1 MLWDLR
7 LHQLQNHDSK
17 NRQVKRMDRKQKKV
31 ILIGRSMAGK
41 TTLCQYINN
50 EDLKYHKTQTVQVI
64 NGSMIDTPGEY
75 LERTY
80 LRGALT
86 VTATDAD
93 LIILVQ
99 QANEDGTMF
108 PPGYSSTFAKP
119 CVGVVTKSDLANEKQ
134 IEDAKKYLN
143 NAGAGKVFVTSSY
156 EGTGFEDLLKF
167 LSLEE
172 R

>member
-1 MLWDLR
+1 
-7 LHQLQNHDSK
+7 
-17 NRQVKRMDRKQKKV
+17 MDRKQKRV

-50 EDLKYHKTQTVQVI
+50 EDLKYHKTQTIQVV
-64 NGSMIDTPGEY
+64 NGTMIDTPGEY

-99 QANEDGTMF
+99 QADEEGTMF

-119 CVGVVTKSDLANEKQ
+119 CIGVVTKSDHGRGKQ
-134 IEDAKKYLN
+134 IERCKKYLR
-143 NAGAGKVFVTSSY
+143 NARSRKDFCY
-156 EGTGFEDLLKF
+156 QQLC
-167 LSLEE
+167 
-172 R
+172 RNRI

>member
-1 MLWDLR
+1 MQWDLHR
-7 LHQLQNHDSK
+7 RRSQDPEKEGLVRN
-17 NRQVKRMDRKQKKV
+17 MDRKLKKV

-41 TTLCQYINN
+41 TTLCQYISH
-50 EDLKYHKTQTVQVI
+50 EDLKYHKTQTVQVV

-86 VTATDAD
+86 VTAVDAD

-99 QANEDGTMF
+99 QADEVGTMF

-119 CVGVVTKSDLANEKQ
+119 CIGVVTKSDLADEKQ
-134 IEDAKKYLN
+134 VEDAKECLRI
-143 NAGAGKVFVTSSY
+143 AGAREIFVTSSY
-156 EGTGFEDLLKF
+156 EGTGFGELLEY
-167 LSLEE
+167 LTE
-172 R
+172 

>member
-7 LHQLQNHDSK
+7 LHRLQDHDSK
-17 NRQVKRMDRKQKKV
+17 NRQVKRMDRKQRKV

-143 NAGAGKVFVTSSY
+143 NAGASKVFVTSSY

>member
-1 MLWDLR
+1 MR
-7 LHQLQNHDSK
+7 N
-17 NRQVKRMDRKQKKV
+17 MDRKLKKV

-41 TTLCQYINN
+41 TTLCQYISH
-50 EDLKYHKTQTVQVI
+50 EDLKYHKTQTVQVV

-86 VTATDAD
+86 VTAVDAD

-99 QANEDGTMF
+99 QADEVGTMF

-119 CVGVVTKSDLANEKQ
+119 CIGVVTKSDLADEKQ
-134 IEDAKKYLN
+134 VEDAKECLRI
-143 NAGAGKVFVTSSY
+143 AGAREIFVTSSY
-156 EGTGFEDLLKF
+156 EGTGFGELLEY
-167 LSLEE
+167 LTE
-172 R
+172 